1 MIWIGTRN
9 CEFIKEHRRSLIE
22 ADVVFFDIAF
32 SFGWVPFKFHGHKLS
47 SFFSQR
53 TLTRTGIQWPHS
65 FNEKWCV
72 A

>member
-32 SFGWVPFKFHGHKLS
+32 SFSLVPLKLHGQKLS
-47 SFFSQR
+47 NF
-53 TLTRTGIQWPHS
+53 IP
-65 FNEKWCV
+65 
-72 A
+72 

>member
-32 SFGWVPFKFHGHKLS
+32 SFGWVPLKLHGQKLS
-47 SFFSQR
+47 NF
-53 TLTRTGIQWPHS
+53 IP
-65 FNEKWCV
+65 
-72 A
+72 